1 MEEWISLNEFMKQ
14 KKIGYNLALQMIN
27 NKEVDSIKTHG
38 GHYKIKVG
46 GDTVTKEL
54 YNKTLER
61 AIQAETKLNLLKKI
75 LEDN

>member
-27 NKEVDSIKTHG
+27 NKEVDSIKTRG
-38 GHYKIKVG
+38 GHYKIKVC
-46 GDTVTKEL
+46 GDTVSKEL

-75 LEDN
+75 LEDS